1 MLLIDPNRTVLS
13 LHPAA
18 AATPFLYDHLGQ
30 NLPTIRTFLDRLPRT
45 PWLIHALQ
53 QELTRHTGPLS
64 LHLRFPEDLLEA
76 VARAI
81 AAGILQ
87 VATSIPGAIVLAF
100 DPAQP
105 TVQDRHAAVVFPSDQ
120 VTAAFLRRVLRD
132 TGSTAAFQQA
142 FAAANQTGPNGVP
155 PWDAN
160 DPARVLIPLLRSQRL
175 ALVHAKPTS
184 RFHLC
189 WMEYHGVAVT
199 VAPAPAP
206 PPPKPQSALPPPPA
220 NHAPKST
227 LPNPPATL
235 SPQAL
240 TLKDA
245 AKNGT
250 PFCEECAR
258 AAAAANA

>member
-1 MLLIDPNRTVLS
+1 MLLIDTNRTVLS

-30 NLPTIRTFLDRLPRT
+30 NVPRIGAFLDRLPRS
-45 PWLIHALQ
+45 PWLIHTLQ
-53 QELTRHTGPLS
+53 QELTLRTGPLS
-64 LHLRFPEDLLEA
+64 LHLRSPEDLLDA

-81 AAGILQ
+81 AAGILP
-87 VATSIPGAIVLAF
+87 VATAIPDAITLAF

-105 TVQDRHAAVVFPSDQ
+105 TVRDRRAAAVFPSEP

-132 TGSTAAFQQA
+132 TDAPATFQQA

-155 PWDAN
+155 AWDAN
-160 DPARVLIPLLRSQRL
+160 DPARVLIPLLLSQRL
-175 ALVHAKPTS
+175 VLVRAKPTS
-184 RFHLC
+184 RFHLY

-199 VAPAPAP
+199 AASAPAP
-206 PPPKPQSALPPPPA
+206 PPPKPRSAPPPPPA
-220 NHAPKST
+220 NHAAKST
-227 LPNPPATL
+227 LPKPPATL
-235 SPQAL
+235 SPQAQ

-258 AAAAANA
+258 AAAAAHA